1 MDKFITRK
9 IIYLNPN
16 SKMTPIK
23 KFIDFFGY
31 RFFCKN
37 KANLDNLDMNNFKSI
52 CIVQMGHIG
61 DFLLSTPMISEI
73 RENFYGKLIIAINK
87 NTFELASNLKG
98 VDEVIVL
105 EHPRKIYSRSNDN
118 SIHSAIKSFS
128 KIDADIVLE
137 VRGDINIIPFINLF
151 SKYKYLVGF
160 NVGGAGFLLDKA
172 LEYPY
177 GKHITETYNMFLE
190 FFKIKIPEI
199 RKLDSYYDLKTPNPV
214 KEDKYIVIA
223 VGQTGARSK
232 DWEINNFIKLI
243 NMFFDKG
250 YTVVLIGKITPDESK
265 EYNRLGN
272 KNLINLTNET
282 TLMELFSVLRDT
294 YLFIGL
300 DSGPTHAA
308 AMLGIRTVA
317 LYSGVLDFNL
327 FRPIEVFGNV
337 SIIKIDVECEK
348 CYKINCENNICMK
361 MITPEMVFDRSIEL
375 IRGSLRNE

>member
-1 MDKFITRK
+1 MDKFINRK
-9 IIYLNPN
+9 IIYLNSN

-31 RFFCKN
+31 RFFCKY
-37 KANLDNLDMNNFKSI
+37 KADLDNLDMNNYKSI

-73 RENFYGKLIIAINK
+73 RKNFYGKLIIAINK
-87 NTFELASNLKG
+87 NTLELASNLKG

-105 EHPRKIYSRSNDN
+105 EHPRKIYSRSKDN

-128 KIDADIVLE
+128 KINADIVLE
-137 VRGDINIIPFINLF
+137 VRGDINIIPFIKFF
-151 SKYKYLVGF
+151 SHYKYLIGF
-160 NVGGAGFLLDKA
+160 DVGGAGFLLDRV

-177 GKHITETYNMFLE
+177 GEHITETYNKFLE

-199 RKLDSYYDLKTPNPV
+199 RKLDSYYDLKAPNPV
-214 KEDKYIVIA
+214 KKDKYIVIA

-232 DWEINNFIKLI
+232 DWETGNFIKLI
-243 NMFFDKG
+243 NMFLNEG
-250 YTVVLIGKITPDESK
+250 YIVVLVGKISPDESK
-265 EYNRLGN
+265 EYDRLVN
-272 KNLINLTNET
+272 KNLINLANKT
-282 TLMELFSVLRDT
+282 TLMELFSVLRNS

-308 AMLGIRTVA
+308 AMLGVRTVA
-317 LYSGVLDFNL
+317 LYSGVVDFNV

-337 SIIKIDVECEK
+337 SIIKMDVECEK
-348 CYKINCENNICMK
+348 CYKINCENNVCMK
-361 MITPEMVFDRSIEL
+361 MIKPKTVFDRSIEL
-375 IRGSLRNE
+375 IRGSLCNE